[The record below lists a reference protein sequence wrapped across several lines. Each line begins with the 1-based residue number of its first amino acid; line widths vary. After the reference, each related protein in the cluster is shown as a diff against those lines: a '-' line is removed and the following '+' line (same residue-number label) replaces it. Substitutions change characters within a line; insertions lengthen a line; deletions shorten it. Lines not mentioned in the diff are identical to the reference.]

1 MGADND
7 ITNDQLILDIEV
19 GKNNRQPV
27 TAPNPLKPNAPT
39 FISIQSGIAKC
50 LIVDKDTDYLL
61 DIILASCLS
70 VELDRPL
77 FMMIQGASSSG
88 KSEYLKLFDR
98 IKDFHK
104 QYCLTPK
111 TLFSGHSDAD
121 GGYIPAVIGRKGILC
136 IPDFTTVLSAG
147 SRDRAEI
154 FSQIRIAYDGEGGRS
169 TGVDV
174 KNIPNRQWRGKIAC
188 IFAVTDKIEHFK
200 NNASDLGERF
210 LYYRHNTVDLSE
222 DDMLVWSKHKSEV
235 NIIKIQTNIKKLLSA
250 GVKLLKNLEITD
262 KDKRY
267 IFSSAKLIARLRA
280 VVDRDGRT
288 RQINLIHP
296 PEEPF
301 RLQNQLSG
309 LYKCLKAIHG
319 DDSTRPRLALKA
331 VIESCIPQQRLHIVD
346 FLHDNADILSSEIAR
361 AIGLPVT
368 TVLTC
373 LEDMHAQQIL
383 TQSTSENY
391 NANAWSLA
399 ENFARLLERVR
410 SL

>member
-19 GKNNRQPV
+19 GKNNRQPE
-27 TAPNPLKPNAPT
+27 TALNPLKPNTPT

-70 VELDRPL
+70 VELERPL

-174 KNIPNRQWRGKIAC
+174 QNIQSRQWRGKIAC

-296 PEEPF
+296 PEKPF

-319 DDSTRPRLALKA
+319 DDSTRPRLALKT

>member
-1 MGADND
+1 M
-7 ITNDQLILDIEV
+7 
-19 GKNNRQPV
+19 
-27 TAPNPLKPNAPT
+27 
-39 FISIQSGIAKC
+39 
-50 LIVDKDTDYLL
+50 
-61 DIILASCLS
+61 
-70 VELDRPL
+70 
-77 FMMIQGASSSG
+77 
-88 KSEYLKLFDR
+88 
-98 IKDFHK
+98 
-104 QYCLTPK
+104 
-111 TLFSGHSDAD
+111 
-121 GGYIPAVIGRKGILC
+121 GRKGILC

-210 LYYRHNTVDLSE
+210 LYYRHNAVDLCE

-235 NIIKIQTNIKKLLSA
+235 NIIKIQTDIKKLLSA
-250 GVKLLKNLEITD
+250 AVKLLKNLGITD

-346 FLHDNADILSSEIAR
+346 FLHNSSDILSSEIAR

-368 TVLTC
+368 TVLTY